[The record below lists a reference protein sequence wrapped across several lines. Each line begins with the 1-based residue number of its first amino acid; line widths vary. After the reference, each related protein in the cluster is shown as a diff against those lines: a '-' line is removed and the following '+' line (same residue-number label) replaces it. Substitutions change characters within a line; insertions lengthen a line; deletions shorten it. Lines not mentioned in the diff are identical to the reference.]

1 MASPVLLAALQSHP
15 EIELA
20 ILFGSMATGRARPDS
35 DVDVAVLA
43 AAPLNAEKKMALIA
57 DLAQA
62 TGRAVDLVDLRTAGE
77 PLLGQI
83 LQHGRRLFGSDE
95 ALARLIS
102 RHLVE
107 AADFMPY
114 VDRLLAERRR
124 RWIGQ

>member
-1 MASPVLLAALQSHP
+1 MASPALLDALRSHP
-15 EIELA
+15 ELELA
-20 ILFGSMATGRARPDS
+20 ILFGSMAVGRERPDS

-43 AAPLNAEKKMALIA
+43 AAPLDAQQKMALIA

-62 TGRAVDLVDLRTAGE
+62 TGRAVDLIDLRTAGE

-83 LQHGRRLFGSDE
+83 LQHGRRLFGSHE
-95 ALARLIS
+95 AMARLIS

-114 VDRLLAERRR
+114 VDRLLEERRR